1 MSAKYTEAQA
11 NATKKYLGKLE
22 DIKVRVPKGKREEY
36 RKLALEKGYSSLNQ
50 FIIDAIEKMA

>member
-11 NATKKYLGKLE
+11 KAIKEYLKNFE
-22 DIKVRVPKGKREEY
+22 DIKVRVPKGKRDEY

-50 FIIDAIEKMA
+50 FIIDAIEKMK